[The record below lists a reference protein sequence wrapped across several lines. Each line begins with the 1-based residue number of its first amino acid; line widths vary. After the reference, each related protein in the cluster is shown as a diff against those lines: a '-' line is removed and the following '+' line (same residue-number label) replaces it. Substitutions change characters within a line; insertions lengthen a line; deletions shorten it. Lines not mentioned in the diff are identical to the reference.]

1 MSILLVAAVL
11 FIISA
16 ILHLAAPI
24 RFGNNAATRPIA
36 AFGVI
41 YLVLGLLILLGTFSW
56 TPIVA
61 LILTLIGAAGAIAS
75 INANPELRSLKLLL
89 IAIDV
94 VIVGLLVI
102 NLFSGWICCR

>member
-1 MSILLVAAVL
+1 MNILIVATVL
-11 FIISA
+11 FIFSA
-16 ILHLAAPI
+16 ALHLAAPL
-24 RFGNNAATRPIA
+24 RFRNNTATRPIA

-41 YLVLGLLILLGTFSW
+41 YLILGLLILFGTFSW
-56 TPIVA
+56 TPSVA
-61 LILTLIGAAGAIAS
+61 LILTLIGGVGALAS

-102 NLFSGWICCR
+102 NLFADLICGR

>member
-1 MSILLVAAVL
+1 MNTLIVAAVL
-11 FIISA
+11 FIVTA

-24 RFGNNAATRPIA
+24 RFRNNAATRPIA
-36 AFGVI
+36 AYGVI
-41 YLVLGLLILLGTFSW
+41 YLILGLLILLGTLSW

-61 LILTLIGAAGAIAS
+61 LILTLVGGAGAIAS
-75 INANPELRSLKLLL
+75 INANPELRSLKLRL

-102 NLFSGWICCR
+102 NMFAA